1 MKDIKRHAPGTFSW
15 IELGTSD
22 PAGAK
27 KFYQSIFGWTAM
39 DVPMG
44 PEFVYTILQLEGQDV
59 GALYKLMPDQVSMGV
74 PPNWLSYVEVQSADD
89 AAGKAKQLGGS
100 VVVEPMDVPQSGRF
114 AVIQDPQGA
123 KFGIWQSGQSTG
135 MKVRDEV
142 GSLVWN
148 ELGTTNEVEGEKFY
162 MNYFGW
168 TTELMPGE
176 GPMKY
181 TVFKN
186 DNKGIA
192 GMYQFTPEMQGI
204 PPHWVPY
211 IGVAD
216 ADSTVNK
223 TTAGGGKLMMG
234 PRDIPDVG
242 RIAILQDPQGA
253 VFAIIKTAP
262 R

>member
-123 KFGIWQSGQSTG
+123 
-135 MKVRDEV
+135 
-142 GSLVWN
+142 
-148 ELGTTNEVEGEKFY
+148 
-162 MNYFGW
+162 
-168 TTELMPGE
+168 
-176 GPMKY
+176 
-181 TVFKN
+181 
-186 DNKGIA
+186 
-192 GMYQFTPEMQGI
+192 
-204 PPHWVPY
+204 
-211 IGVAD
+211 
-216 ADSTVNK
+216 
-223 TTAGGGKLMMG
+223 
-234 PRDIPDVG
+234 
-242 RIAILQDPQGA
+242 
-253 VFAIIKTAP
+253 
-262 R
+262 